1 MTCSYRKELTMSGVN
16 ELEIKTQERIL
27 HEIFEKKLKYVYLGN
42 YEDRMDNSNIEE
54 ELLLKYLKKN
64 YSDEIAK
71 KAILELKKVVFNEAK
86 SLYEV
91 NKEVYNI
98 LKYGTGITLYAGEK
112 EEKVYFIDYN
122 DYTKN
127 DFYVAEEV
135 TVKGQNEKRPDIVI
149 YINGIAIGVIELKRS
164 TVSINEGIRQ
174 NLDNQSTRFIERFF
188 TTIQFIVA
196 GNDTEG
202 LRYATTLT
210 PAKYYLPWIEDIH
223 AIGKLHEKVK
233 ELINNNDLLIDQQL
247 PSLFEKERL
256 LDLLDNFILFDS
268 GIKKVPRYNQYFS
281 VVNAREFVIRSE
293 GGIIWNTQ
301 GSGKSLSMVL
311 LAKWI
316 LANID
321 DSRVLIFTDRKELD
335 KQIKDVFVNTGEN
348 KIHRAKSCNDL
359 LESLNNYD
367 SGNLICSLI
376 HKVGSTMDEDSDRE
390 YAEYIKQLNAYK
402 NDNFKAKGNFFIF
415 VDECHRSQAGMLHD
429 EMKRI
434 LPEATFIGFTGT
446 PLIKKSKATTLE
458 KFGKYIHTY
467 KFDQAVKDG
476 IVVDLCYESRNV
488 EQRINNPSKIDEW
501 FENKT
506 EGLNEFAKQKL
517 KERWGTLQNV
527 TSSESRLEEVVKDI
541 IFDFEKIPRLAEGKG
556 TAMLV
561 ASSIYEAC
569 RYWEIFQS
577 KGFTKC
583 AVISSYSPYISDIK
597 GESTGEFT
605 LSDKQKIYDVY
616 EKMWNKTKYPKLRS
630 DNEHDDYSSCFED
643 YAIYKFINV
652 PSDMKLL
659 IVVDRL
665 LTGFD
670 APTATYLYIDK
681 NMQDH
686 GLFQAICRVNRLDK
700 DKDLG
705 YIVDYKDLFKNIE
718 GAVEDYTSG
727 AFDNYDKE
735 DITGLLKN
743 RLEFCKSRLDNA
755 LKQVQ
760 IICEPVDNPKG
771 TLEFLHYFVAKEL
784 SIEETLEDQLKN
796 TESKRIEF
804 YNAVS
809 NLVIAYT
816 NLADEMTKAKYT
828 KDESKHIKEQVNFY
842 NAVRDEIMKSAG
854 DYIELKNYDG
864 AMRYMIDNYINADV
878 SESQYKL
885 GDATLLDVIVASGIE
900 KATQTLPDNIRK
912 SKKSVALAIETNI
925 ASTIINNTPINPRY
939 YNKMSELLK
948 ELIDMKKDQNLDYQE
963 YIKHLVELVL
973 KVKNPELSG
982 EYPSTIHNIR
992 LRGLYD
998 ILEKDEEETL
1008 KVYSTLIN
1016 FISNDFMESKMK
1028 QRELKVTIKT
1038 ILSDES
1044 KSDEIFNLWKN
1055 TRGY

>member
-1 MTCSYRKELTMSGVN
+1 MSGVN

-71 KAILELKKVVFNEAK
+71 KAILELKKAAFNEAK
-86 SLYEV
+86 SLYEL

-98 LKYGTGITLYAGEK
+98 LKYGTGITLYAGE
-112 EEKVYFIDYN
+112 EVEKVYFIDYN

-210 PAKYYLPWIEDIH
+210 PARYYLPWIEDIH

-256 LDLLDNFILFDS
+256 IDLLDNFILFDS
-268 GIKKVPRYNQYFS
+268 GVKKVPRYNQYFS
-281 VVNAREFVIRSE
+281 VINAREFVNRSE

-316 LANID
+316 LANIN

-335 KQIKDVFVNTGEN
+335 KQIKDTFVNTGEN

-402 NDNFKAKGNFFIF
+402 NDNFKARGNFFVF

>member
-42 YEDRMDNSNIEE
+42 YEDRMDNSNIDR

-71 KAILELKKVVFNEAK
+71 KAILELKKAAFNEAK
-86 SLYEV
+86 SLYEL

-256 LDLLDNFILFDS
+256 LDLLDNFILFDI
-268 GIKKVPRYNQYFS
+268 GVKKVPRYDQYFS
-281 VVNAREFVIRSE
+281 VINAREFVNRSE

-359 LESLNNYD
+359 LESLNNYN

-402 NDNFKAKGNFFIF
+402 NDNFKAKGNFFVF
-415 VDECHRSQAGMLHD
+415 VDECQRSQAGMLHD

-446 PLIKKSKATTLE
+446 LLIKKSKATTLE

-569 RYWEIFQS
+569 RYWEIFQA

-583 AVISSYSPYISDIK
+583 AVISSYSPYI
-597 GESTGEFT
+597 
-605 LSDKQKIYDVY
+605 
-616 EKMWNKTKYPKLRS
+616 
-630 DNEHDDYSSCFED
+630 
-643 YAIYKFINV
+643 
-652 PSDMKLL
+652 
-659 IVVDRL
+659 
-665 LTGFD
+665 
-670 APTATYLYIDK
+670 
-681 NMQDH
+681 
-686 GLFQAICRVNRLDK
+686 
-700 DKDLG
+700 
-705 YIVDYKDLFKNIE
+705 
-718 GAVEDYTSG
+718 
-727 AFDNYDKE
+727 
-735 DITGLLKN
+735 
-743 RLEFCKSRLDNA
+743 
-755 LKQVQ
+755 
-760 IICEPVDNPKG
+760 
-771 TLEFLHYFVAKEL
+771 
-784 SIEETLEDQLKN
+784 
-796 TESKRIEF
+796 
-804 YNAVS
+804 
-809 NLVIAYT
+809 
-816 NLADEMTKAKYT
+816 
-828 KDESKHIKEQVNFY
+828 
-842 NAVRDEIMKSAG
+842 
-854 DYIELKNYDG
+854 
-864 AMRYMIDNYINADV
+864 
-878 SESQYKL
+878 
-885 GDATLLDVIVASGIE
+885 
-900 KATQTLPDNIRK
+900 
-912 SKKSVALAIETNI
+912 
-925 ASTIINNTPINPRY
+925 
-939 YNKMSELLK
+939 
-948 ELIDMKKDQNLDYQE
+948 
-963 YIKHLVELVL
+963 
-973 KVKNPELSG
+973 
-982 EYPSTIHNIR
+982 
-992 LRGLYD
+992 
-998 ILEKDEEETL
+998 
-1008 KVYSTLIN
+1008 
-1016 FISNDFMESKMK
+1016 
-1028 QRELKVTIKT
+1028 
-1038 ILSDES
+1038 
-1044 KSDEIFNLWKN
+1044 
-1055 TRGY
+1055 